1 MRIPVP
7 GELREFATLQPD
19 VEAVIQRC
27 GLDTYDLLLID
38 LDGNWTRWVFPSE
51 EAAESVAGDL
61 GVPLHHGWDDHRL
74 TRRVLYQAIYNSSN
88 GLVTWTETWSV
99 PPSSTPVTLS
109 QVRASTTE
117 GGSGT
122 GPPLATLSASPTL

>member
-19 VEAVIQRC
+19 VEGVIQRC

-51 EAAESVAGDL
+51 EAAESVAWDL
-61 GVPLHHGWDDHRL
+61 GVPLHHGWDDDRL
-74 TRRVLYQAIYNSSN
+74 TRRMGKNDPWN
-88 GLVTWTETWSV
+88 EPGGRRRGL
-99 PPSSTPVTLS
+99 
-109 QVRASTTE
+109 
-117 GGSGT
+117 
-122 GPPLATLSASPTL
+122 